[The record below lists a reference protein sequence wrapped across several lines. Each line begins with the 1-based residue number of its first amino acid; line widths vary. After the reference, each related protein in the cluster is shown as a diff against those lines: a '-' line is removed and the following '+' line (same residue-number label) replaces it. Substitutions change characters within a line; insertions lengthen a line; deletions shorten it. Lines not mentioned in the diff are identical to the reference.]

1 MVTINNVVPN
11 SIASR
16 KKIQKGDQII
26 SINGNIINDVLD
38 FDFYAAD
45 AKLKILFIKN
55 GKQKNI
61 SIKKDE
67 YENIGI
73 EFSSYL
79 IDKQHSCTNNCIF
92 CFVDQMPKGC
102 RESLYFKDDDDRLS
116 FIFGNYV
123 TLTNMPQS
131 EIDRIIK
138 MNISP
143 INISVHTTNK
153 ELRCKMMNNRF
164 AGEKLEYITQLA
176 KANIKINCQF
186 VLCPNI
192 NDGVELEKSL
202 NDLLE
207 IYDINQTIESI
218 ACVPVGVTK
227 FREGLFP
234 METYNQKT
242 ANQTIDIIEKFAD
255 IFFKKYHTHLCYASD
270 EFYIKAKRKIPSYEY
285 YEDFSQ
291 LGNGVGMIALQINEF
306 KSELEFVEKSEL
318 KRHVTIATGVDA
330 QPFIKFL
337 VDLLSRKF
345 PNLYCNVVAIKNNFF
360 GETITVAG
368 LIVGEDLQKQLEN
381 LDLGQQLILPQCM
394 LRHESDLFLDGMS
407 LETLQK
413 VLNIDVVFSENDG
426 ANLLHTIIGTE

>member
-1 MVTINNVVPN
+1 MVLINNVIEK

-26 SINGNIINDVLD
+26 SINGNSINDVLD

-45 AKLKILFIKN
+45 AKLKILLLKN
-55 GKQKNI
+55 GKEKI
-61 SIKKDE
+61 ITIKKDE
-67 YENIGI
+67 YEDIGI

-102 RESLYFKDDDDRLS
+102 RDSLYFKDDDDRLS

-123 TLTNMPQS
+123 TLTNMPES

-164 AGEKLEYITQLA
+164 AGEKLSYITKLA

-192 NDGVELEKSL
+192 NDGAELEKSL
-202 NDLLE
+202 NDLSN
-207 IYDINQTIESI
+207 IYDINQNIESI
-218 ACVPVGVTK
+218 ACVPVGVTR

-234 METYNQKT
+234 METYVEKT
-242 ANQTIDIIEKFAD
+242 ANETIDIIEKYAEK
-255 IFFKKYHTHLCYASD
+255 FFKKYHTHLCYASD
-270 EFYIKAKRKIPSYEY
+270 EFYIKAKREIPPYEY
-285 YEDFSQ
+285 YEDFAQ
-291 LGNGVGMIALQINEF
+291 LDNGVGMIALSREEF
-306 KSELEFVEKSEL
+306 KAELEFVSKSDI

-330 QPFIKFL
+330 EPFIKYL
-337 VDLLSRKF
+337 VDMLFEKF
-345 PNLYCNVVAIKNNFF
+345 PNLKCDVIPIKNNFF

-368 LIVGEDLQKQLEN
+368 LIVGEDLQNQLKN
-381 LDLGQQLILPQCM
+381 IDLG
-394 LRHESDLFLDGMS
+394 
-407 LETLQK
+407 
-413 VLNIDVVFSENDG
+413 
-426 ANLLHTIIGTE
+426 